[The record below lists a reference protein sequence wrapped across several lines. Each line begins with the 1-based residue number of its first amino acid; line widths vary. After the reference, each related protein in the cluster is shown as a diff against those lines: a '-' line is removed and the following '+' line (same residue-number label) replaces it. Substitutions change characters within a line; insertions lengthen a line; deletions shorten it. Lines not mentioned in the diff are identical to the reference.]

1 LTRAADNLGNLN
13 TMHFVLEIRQGKVN
27 LSGAELKRAEGDL
40 KSPDNYQAS
49 VRLKILFGEVTVK
62 IVALGGVQQM
72 TDPITGRWTKSTP
85 AETLNLAGMLDRR
98 TGFGPVLKNLQNV
111 RLVGSELL
119 NNATVY
125 HVQGSAS
132 PAQVEQLTFGNL
144 HQAATVDAWVGQDDG
159 QLHQLHLKEN
169 APGNGF
175 WALAFS
181 AFNDP
186 VEVRQ

>member
-1 LTRAADNLGNLN
+1 
-13 TMHFVLEIRQGKVN
+13 
-27 LSGAELKRAEGDL
+27 
-40 KSPDNYQAS
+40 
-49 VRLKILFGEVTVK
+49 
-62 IVALGGVQQM
+62 
-72 TDPITGRWTKSTP
+72 
-85 AETLNLAGMLDRR
+85 
-98 TGFGPVLKNLQNV
+98 
-111 RLVGSELL
+111 
-119 NNATVY
+119 
-125 HVQGSAS
+125 
-132 PAQVEQLTFGNL
+132 L